1 MEIKDLQVN
10 QGNVELVAEI
20 VEKGDVRE
28 FNKFGQPGK
37 VVTATLK
44 DASGTVKLSLW
55 NEQIEQVK
63 VGDKIHIING
73 WVGEWQGEKQLTT
86 GKFGQLNIIE
96 EGNRTESKEEKKE
109 SPDDKEIKSAD
120 DDKSEDKPLH
130 GDEQLDEDVIKD
142 EEEIK

>member
-55 NEQIEQVK
+55 NEQIDSVNAGDTIKITNGYVK
-63 VGDKIHIING
+63 EFK
-73 WVGEWQGEKQLTT
+73 GEKQITT
-86 GKFGQLNIIE
+86 GRMGKIEVVTADKKVYSNIPPKND
-96 EGNRTESKEEKKE
+96 GY
-109 SPDDKEIKSAD
+109 DLVLD
-120 DDKSEDKPLH
+120 DDDI
-130 GDEQLDEDVIKD
+130 VM
-142 EEEIK
+142 